1 MTERPD
7 WLKVRVPTPAQ
18 AEGMKAVR
26 HVLDAYRLT
35 TICQGAL
42 CPNAVECWSAR
53 TATFMILGDT
63 CTRACR
69 FCAVKTGN
77 PKGVVD
83 KGEPARVAAAVKEL
97 ALRHV
102 VLTSVDRDDL
112 PDGGAAVF
120 AQTALE
126 IKRASP
132 SSVVELLLPDFSGDP
147 QSLRRVVESGADVL
161 GHNVE
166 TVARLTPVLRDRRAS
181 YPLSLAVLRS
191 LAAAAPGRAIKS
203 SLMLGLGER
212 RDEIREALADLREAG
227 VRWVTV
233 GQYLPPATAAAPLGR
248 YVSPEEFREIETE
261 AREIGFRWV
270 VSGPLV
276 RSSYHAER
284 AYGTP

>member
-1 MTERPD
+1 
-7 WLKVRVPTPAQ
+7 
-18 AEGMKAVR
+18 
-26 HVLDAYRLT
+26 
-35 TICQGAL
+35 
-42 CPNAVECWSAR
+42 
-53 TATFMILGDT
+53 
-63 CTRACR
+63 
-69 FCAVKTGN
+69 
-77 PKGVVD
+77 
-83 KGEPARVAAAVKEL
+83 
-97 ALRHV
+97 V

-120 AQTALE
+120 AQTVLE

>member
-1 MTERPD
+1 
-7 WLKVRVPTPAQ
+7 
-18 AEGMKAVR
+18 MKAVR
-26 HVLDAYRLT
+26 NVLEAHRLT

-53 TATFMILGDT
+53 TATFMILGET

-69 FCAVKTGN
+69 FCAVRTGD
-77 PKGVVD
+77 PGGVID
-83 KGEPARVAAAVKEL
+83 EGEPARVAAAVREL

-120 AQTALE
+120 AQTARE
-126 IKRASP
+126 IRRASP
-132 SSVVELLLPDFSGDP
+132 GSVVELLLPDFSGDS
-147 QSLRRVVESGADVL
+147 QSLGRVVESDADVL

-166 TVARLTPVLRDRRAS
+166 TVARLTSALRDRRAS
-181 YPLSLAVLRS
+181 YPQSLAVLRF
-191 LAAAAPGRAIKS
+191 LAAGAPRRTIKS
-203 SLMLGLGER
+203 GLMLGLGER
-212 RDEIREALADLREAG
+212 RDEIRKTLADLHEAG
-227 VRWVTV
+227 VRWITV
-233 GQYLPPATAAAPLGR
+233 GQYLPPTNAAAPLRR
-248 YVSPEEFREIETE
+248 YVPPEEFREIETE

-284 AYGTP
+284 VYGTP